1 MSLFKRK
8 DSSLWWV
15 KFSVNGRRIQE
26 STGTDDRKQAQEYH
40 DRRKAELWEQ
50 SRLGVKAAHT
60 WQEAVVR
67 WLRETQHKKSHQDD
81 VQRLRWLDQHL
92 RGVRLSEIDRGKI
105 DAIVTAK
112 AADGAANGT
121 INRHLALIRSILR
134 RAMDEWEWLDRVPK
148 VRLLPE
154 PKLRVRYLE
163 QEDFRRLLVELPE
176 HLASLVVFS
185 LETGLRQSNVK
196 ELTWSQVDMERG
208 QAWIHAD
215 QAKGKKAFN
224 VPLSGAALS
233 VIRQQVGKHPVYV
246 FSFRGK
252 PIRYVNNSAWK
263 SALKRAGIT
272 DFRWHDLRHT
282 WATWHR
288 QKDTPLD
295 VLQELGA
302 WKSPEMVRRYAH
314 LSGDHLRRHVRD
326 MTE

>member
-1 MSLFKRK
+1 
-8 DSSLWWV
+8 
-15 KFSVNGRRIQE
+15 
-26 STGTDDRKQAQEYH
+26 
-40 DRRKAELWEQ
+40 
-50 SRLGVKAAHT
+50 
-60 WQEAVVR
+60 
-67 WLRETQHKKSHQDD
+67 
-81 VQRLRWLDQHL
+81 
-92 RGVRLSEIDRGKI
+92 
-105 DAIVTAK
+105 
-112 AADGAANGT
+112 
-121 INRHLALIRSILR
+121 
-134 RAMDEWEWLDRVPK
+134 MDEWEWLDRVPK

-288 QKDTPLD
+288 QKDTPLH